1 MTKGQVAVLPGAA
14 ADPDLVA
21 TVEPPERRPG
31 RPRDE
36 RADRAIIAAT
46 LEIFADEGYHALSV
60 EAVAARAEVGKA
72 TIYRRWQGKRQLVI
86 DALATLNDDLPEF
99 TGSTRERLLQAM
111 QHMANKDADSLAG
124 RIMPRM
130 MAYSVSHPDLY
141 AEYFD
146 RVIVPRRRRL
156 RAVLVEGVESGE
168 LRADLDID
176 TAVLSVVGPILLQAH
191 SPGHRRPASE
201 LPSALLNIIWP
212 GLIVDPTGAEPVTP
226 A

>member
-1 MTKGQVAVLPGAA
+1 MTPGQAAVPTGTAA
-14 ADPDLVA
+14 
-21 TVEPPERRPG
+21 EPVPAEAQDQPERRLG

-36 RADRAIIAAT
+36 RADRSIIAAT
-46 LEIFADEGYHALSV
+46 LEIFADEGYHALSM

-99 TGSTRERLLQAM
+99 TGDTTRERLLQAM
-111 QHMANKDADSLAG
+111 QHMANKDSDSLAG

-146 RVIVPRRRRL
+146 RVIMPRRRRL
-156 RAVLVEGVESGE
+156 RTVLADGVDRGE
-168 LRADLDID
+168 LRPDLDID
-176 TAVLSVVGPILLQAH
+176 TAVMAVVGPILLQAH
-191 SPGHRRPASE
+191 SPGHRHTTRN
-201 LPSALLNIIWP
+201 LPTALLDIVWP
-212 GLIVDPTGAEPVTP
+212 GLALAEAGPLTP
-226 A
+226 G